1 MRVSRAL
8 KTYWDRQHQL
18 EIRLEQEAETRRD
31 VIKKYAKKEIELM
44 LYELRLQKLYLI
56 KNSQIGKN
64 IDREI

>member
-31 VIKKYAKKEIELM
+31 VIKKAAKKEIELM

-56 KNSQIGKN
+56 KNSQVGKN